1 MRAAV
6 RELVARRLSNELA
19 ALLLPVL
26 AGEGPLD
33 PRHTVVLG
41 GKTPWAQ
48 LAAGY
53 ADLLAPAQR
62 KQRGTWFTAM
72 ELALPTARRALAP
85 LLGERLRAPLRIVDP
100 AVGGGTFLL
109 AALHELRSAG
119 ASGPLAAAC
128 LHGVDL
134 DATATAL
141 AALAVWEA
149 AELPLD
155 ALPGIAARMLAGN
168 GLQDGAIGSFD
179 AVLTNPPWETLQA
192 HTEAAAQVAAL
203 RPHFHHQG
211 HGKLYTYRLFVER
224 TFQLL
229 RAGGRFGLI
238 VPASLWFD
246 RDARPVRDLLLDQGT
261 WEWLFG
267 FENTQ
272 KLFAIDSR
280 YRFAAIV
287 GGKGGRTEAV
297 RVAFGRTSFADW
309 TAAAPPHTVYE
320 RAQIAE
326 LSPNSR
332 TFVEVE
338 RARDLAL
345 LQRLQQH
352 SVPLQ
357 GPEGAFAW
365 RQGDF
370 NMTSDRPHFVLRSAA
385 EGDGWQRGDDGR
397 WQRGAGDPVLL
408 PLYQGAMVYDLHPNA
423 AAHAGGTGFQ
433 TAWEEPRGLE
443 DLRPAYLVTEAVWE
457 DRRSQRPGAR
467 VVLRTLS
474 NATNERSAIACL
486 LPEVPCGNS
495 LGVLI
500 PRANESRPL
509 LTMAAGAAVLGS
521 LPFDWALRLRLT
533 GTNLNGFLLEEC
545 RLPRLDEAVER
556 ELAQCALQLCAVLPW
571 HRGLWAQAQ
580 QEGWAP
586 DGPGAPRAELL
597 TRIDLLVGTAFGL
610 GPDDVCWIVR
620 GCDLPSARIGRK
632 PPPECHPK
640 GFWRIDREALPAAR
654 RPNRWLA
661 CAAAATPHR

>member
-6 RELVARRLSNELA
+6 RELVARRLSSELA

-33 PRHTVVLG
+33 PRHPVVLG
-41 GKTPWAQ
+41 GKTPWPQ
-48 LAAGY
+48 LAASY

-72 ELALPTARRALAP
+72 ELARPTARRALAP
-85 LLGERLRAPLRIVDP
+85 LLGERLQAPLRIVDP

-109 AALHELRSAG
+109 AALHEMRSAG
-119 ASGPLAAAC
+119 ASATLAAAC

-149 AELPLD
+149 AELPMD
-155 ALPGIAARMLAGN
+155 QLPEIAARIPTGN
-168 GLQDGAIGSFD
+168 GLQQGRIGSFD

-192 HTEAAAQVAAL
+192 HAEAAAQVAAL

-211 HGKLYTYRLFVER
+211 SGKLYTYRLFVER
-224 TFQLL
+224 AFQLV
-229 RAGGRFGLI
+229 RDGGRYGLI

-261 WEWLFG
+261 WEWLYG

-297 RVAFGRTSFADW
+297 RVAFGRTALADW
-309 TAAAPPHTVYE
+309 AAPAPHHTRYE
-320 RAQIAE
+320 RAQIAA

-338 RARDLAL
+338 DARDLAL

-352 SVPLQ
+352 SVPLL
-357 GPEGAFAW
+357 GRDGAFAW

-385 EGDGWQRGDDGR
+385 EADGWRRGDDGR
-397 WQRGAGDPVLL
+397 WQRGASDAVLL

-433 TAWEEPRGLE
+433 TAWEEPQRLD
-443 DLRPAYLVTEAVWE
+443 DLRPAYLVAETLWAA
-457 DRRSQRPGAR
+457 RRGQRPGAC

-474 NATNERSAIACL
+474 NATNERSAVACL

-500 PRANESRPL
+500 PRANEGRPL

-545 RLPRLDEAVER
+545 RLPRLGEAAER

-571 HRGLWAQAQ
+571 HAGLWAIAR

-586 DGPGAPRAELL
+586 DGRGATRAGLL
-597 TRIDLLVGTAFGL
+597 TRIDVLVGTAYGL
-610 GPDDVCWIVR
+610 RPDDVRWIVR
-620 GCDLPSARIGRK
+620 GSDLPSARIGRK
-632 PPPECHPK
+632 PPSECHPK
-640 GFWRIDREALPAAR
+640 GFWRIDREAPPAAR

-661 CAAAATPHR
+661 AAATADPHR